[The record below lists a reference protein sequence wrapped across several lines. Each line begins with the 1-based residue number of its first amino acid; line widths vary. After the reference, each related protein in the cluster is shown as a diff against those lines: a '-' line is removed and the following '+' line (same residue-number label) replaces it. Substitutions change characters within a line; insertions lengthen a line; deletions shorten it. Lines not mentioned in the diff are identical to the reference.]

1 MGKVYS
7 DKDMKAISLKRDL
20 IILKPLLSNIKEEE
34 KTVYS
39 KVLKNIDT
47 LDIDFKK
54 SFVMISK
61 KQIYKSYST
70 LGLMKY
76 FNKNT
81 KYFVLDLNILLDV
94 WYNSSILINKSKL
107 LNCDILI
114 IHGPANTWQ
123 ATNKTDALL
132 ELASIRKTMNK
143 ITWLYIEQS
152 TLEDFEKNYPGVAS
166 ALGKTYRSEF

>member
-81 KYFVLDLNILLDV
+81 KYGI
-94 WYNSSILINKSKL
+94 
-107 LNCDILI
+107 
-114 IHGPANTWQ
+114 
-123 ATNKTDALL
+123 
-132 ELASIRKTMNK
+132 
-143 ITWLYIEQS
+143 
-152 TLEDFEKNYPGVAS
+152 
-166 ALGKTYRSEF
+166 